1 MTKAVL
7 GNIAD
12 FNVRQSFS
20 TYSNYFTVI
29 IFFLCGGQGQNQP
42 SVRFFSAFDDLTNL
56 QNIIF
61 SNLIPNPQ
69 QPPPEVNY

>member
-1 MTKAVL
+1 MTP
-7 GNIAD
+7 
-12 FNVRQSFS
+12 NVNFMKLFS
-20 TYSNYFTVI
+20 
-29 IFFLCGGQGQNQP
+29 GWQAQNQP

-69 QPPPEVNY
+69 QPPPSVNY